1 MFNSYIHGVGTVRD
15 PKFALR
21 DRDYEIHNLGQ
32 QMDGSEDGNGYND
45 ENSNNINLSTKNPGL
60 KIISKQVMRAVQD
73 HEFTTYKEVANV
85 VS

>member
-1 MFNSYIHGVGTVRD
+1 MS
-15 PKFALR
+15 
-21 DRDYEIHNLGQ
+21 YEIHNHGHCV
-32 QMDGSEDGNGYND
+32 DCNDDGNGEND
-45 ENSNNINLSTKNPGL
+45 ENREMNLSTKNPGL